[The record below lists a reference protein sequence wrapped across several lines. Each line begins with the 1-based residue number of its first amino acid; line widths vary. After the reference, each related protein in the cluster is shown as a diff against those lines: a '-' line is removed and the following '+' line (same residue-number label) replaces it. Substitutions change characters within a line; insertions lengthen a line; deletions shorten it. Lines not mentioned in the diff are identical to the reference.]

1 MAQKRYFPDVVQAG
15 ETVWISAASV
25 IDATKNDLVFD
36 DFTPAGGYALS
47 YSFGASTPITVA
59 AVANSGNTGW
69 TLEVT
74 AAQTLAWRAGSMQYN
89 ALVTHTATQRV
100 YVVEFG
106 TVRVLPSP
114 LATSSWTAVV
124 AACDAAMLTYSG
136 NPNSSISVDGMTIS
150 YRSLENLT
158 NLRAYA
164 REMELAE
171 KQHRPRII
179 RARFT

>member
-1 MAQKRYFPDVVQAG
+1 MSQKRYFPNVVQAG
-15 ETVWISAASV
+15 ETVWISAVSA
-25 IDATKNDLVFD
+25 IAATKGDIVFT
-36 DFTPAGGYALS
+36 DFTPSNGYTLS
-47 YSFGASTPITVA
+47 YSFAAPTAVTVA
-59 AVANSGNTGW
+59 AVANSGGTGW

-74 AAQTLAWRAGSMQYN
+74 AATTLAWRAGSMQYN

-100 YVVEFG
+100 YAVEAG

-114 LATSSWTAVV
+114 LVTSSWTAVV

-164 REMELAE
+164 REMELSE

-179 RARFT
+179 RARFA